1 MKKNL
6 LWLSFSLLS
15 ISAGFAQ
22 NDAKKDDKKD
32 AGDAV
37 IEHNTYNKWT
47 VEAVAGQS
55 KGTQPYSTGYYS
67 SNPDKVLGAF
77 KFNSF
82 GLGVRYMF
90 SPKFGLKVD
99 GNFEKFENNSKTDS
113 KPFETQ
119 QLRFGVQGVVNAAR
133 LFNIEEQIGRLGL
146 LVHAGLSYARF
157 TPKLDSGID
166 PDLQEVGEAG
176 GVSNV
181 DRTENNL
188 GVMFGFSPEFR
199 VSKKFSI
206 IADFSTIANFRQH
219 FAWDGHYSKQDNNL
233 AGTMI
238 TGTLG
243 ITYSFG
249 KDELHGDW
257 AIIEDNRLD
266 EIEELDKRI
275 GDLESMM
282 NDADKDGVPDY
293 LDVENNSIAGV
304 AVDTKGR
311 MVDINKNG
319 IPDELEN
326 FLQTNYATK
335 ETITQAA
342 ATANEEMIMKLIN
355 DGYVTT
361 YFDFNKTK
369 PTNVSTE
376 GIDFM
381 LTYLRNNPSATIDII
396 GNADEIGKTP
406 YNINLANK
414 RAESVK
420 AILVK
425 AGIPANRL
433 NVVSK
438 GEDSSVDPDSA
449 GARKL
454 VRRVTFKVNKNK

>member
-6 LWLSFSLLS
+6 LLLSFSLLTFATV
-15 ISAGFAQ
+15 SAQ
-22 NDAKKDDKKD
+22 DNSKKDDKKD
-32 AGDAV
+32 ASDAV

-55 KGTQPYSTGYYS
+55 KGTKPYSTGYYS
-67 SNPDKVLGAF
+67 SNPDKVLGSF
-77 KFNSF
+77 NFNSF

-90 SPKFGLKVD
+90 SPKFGLKLD
-99 GNFEKFENNSKTDS
+99 GVYEKFENNEKTDS

-119 QLRFGVQGVVNAAR
+119 QLRFGIQGVINAAR

-146 LVHAGLSYARF
+146 LIHGGFSYARF

-166 PDLQEVGEAG
+166 PDLNQVGESG

-188 GVMFGFSPEFR
+188 GVMFGVSPEFR
-199 VSKKFSI
+199 VTKRISI
-206 IADFSTIANFRQH
+206 IGDFTTVANFRQH

-233 AGTMI
+233 AGQLVSGSI
-238 TGTLG
+238 GL
-243 ITYSFG
+243 TYSFG
-249 KDELHGDW
+249 SEDLHGDW
-257 AIIEDNRLD
+257 AIIEDKRLD
-266 EIEELDKRI
+266 EIDELDKRI

-319 IPDELEN
+319 IPDELES

-335 ETITQAA
+335 ETVTQAA
-342 ATANEEMIMKLIN
+342 ASANEEMIKRLIN
-355 DGYVTT
+355 EGYVTT
-361 YFDFNKTK
+361 YFDTNKTK

-381 LTYLRNNPSATIDII
+381 LTYLRNNPSASIDII
-396 GNADEIGKTP
+396 GNADEIGKTE
-406 YNINLANK
+406 YNNNLANK

-425 AGIPANRL
+425 AGINPNRL

-438 GEDSSVDPDSA
+438 GEDTSVDKDSD

-454 VRRVTFKVNKNK
+454 VRRVTFKVK

>member
-1 MKKNL
+1 MKKSL
-6 LWLSFSLLS
+6 LLLSFSLLS
-15 ISAGFAQ
+15 FASFAQ
-22 NDAKKDDKKD
+22 DDKKKDEKD
-32 AGDAV
+32 ASDAV

-47 VEAVAGQS
+47 IEAVAGMA
-55 KGTQPYSTGYYS
+55 KGTKPYSSGYYS
-67 SNPDKVLGAF
+67 SNPDKVLGSF
-77 KFNSF
+77 DFNSF

-90 SPKFGLKVD
+90 SPKFGLKID
-99 GNFEKFENNSKTDS
+99 GNFETFENNKDTDS
-113 KPFETQ
+113 KPFKTQ
-119 QLRFGVQGVVNAAR
+119 QLRFGIQGVINAAR

-146 LVHAGLSYARF
+146 LIHGGFSYGRF
-157 TPKLDSGID
+157 TGKLDSGID
-166 PDLQEVGEAG
+166 TDIQDNGEIIG
-176 GVSNV
+176 TSNYNY
-181 DRTENNL
+181 TENNL
-188 GVMFGFSPEFR
+188 GVMFGVSPEFR
-199 VSKKFSI
+199 VTKKISI
-206 IADFSTIANFRQH
+206 IGDFSTIANFRQH
-219 FAWDGHYSKQDNNL
+219 FAWDGHYSQRDNNL
-233 AGTMI
+233 AGQQVV
-238 TGTLG
+238 GTIGL
-243 ITYSFG
+243 TYSFG

-257 AIIEDNRLD
+257 AIIEDQRLD
-266 EIEELDKRI
+266 EIDELDKRI

-319 IPDELEN
+319 VPDELEN

-355 DGYVTT
+355 EGYVTT

-381 LTYLRNNPSATIDII
+381 LTYLRNNPTATIDII
-396 GNADEIGKTP
+396 GNADEIGRTP
-406 YNINLANK
+406 YNISLANK

-420 AILVK
+420 SILIK

-433 NVVSK
+433 NVISK
-438 GEDSSVDPDSA
+438 GEDTSVDPDSA

>member
-6 LWLSFSLLS
+6 LFLSAAFLVFTNV
-15 ISAGFAQ
+15 SAQ
-22 NDAKKDDKKD
+22 DDPKKDDIKD
-32 AGDAV
+32 ANDEV
-37 IEHNTYNKWT
+37 VEHATYNKWT
-47 VEAVAGQS
+47 VEVTAGQS
-55 KGTQPYSTGYYS
+55 KGTKPYSDGYYS
-67 SNPDKVLGAF
+67 SSPDKVLGAF

-82 GLGVRYMF
+82 GLAARYMF
-90 SPKFGLKVD
+90 SPKFGLRLGGTYD
-99 GNFEKFENNSKTDS
+99 KFENITGS

-119 QLRFGVQGVVNAAR
+119 QLRFDVQGVVNSAR
-133 LFNIEEQIGRLGL
+133 LLGIEEQLGRFNMLIHGGF
-146 LVHAGLSYARF
+146 VYARF
-157 TPKLDSGID
+157 TPKLDTGID
-166 PDLQEVGEAG
+166 PQLQDEPGEPG
-176 GVSNV
+176 GPSNI

-188 GVMFGFSPEFR
+188 GVMIGVSPEFR
-199 VSKKFSI
+199 ITKKISI
-206 IADFSTIANFRQH
+206 IGDFSTITNFRQH
-219 FAWDGHYSKQDNNL
+219 FAWDGHYADRDHNL
-233 AGTMI
+233 SGHMIAGSI
-238 TGTLG
+238 GL
-243 ITYSFG
+243 TYSFG
-249 KDELHGDW
+249 SDELHGDW
-257 AIIEDNRLD
+257 AIIEDPKSK
-266 EIEELDKRI
+266 EFEELDKRI
-275 GDLESMM
+275 GDLETML

-326 FLQTNYATK
+326 YLQTNFATK

-342 ATANEEMIMKLIN
+342 ATANEEMVRKLIN

-381 LTYLRNNPSATIDII
+381 LTYLRNNPSASIDII
-396 GNADEIGKTP
+396 GNADEIGSSP
-406 YNINLANK
+406 YNVSLANK

-425 AGIPANRL
+425 AGIPASRL

-454 VRRVTFKVNKNK
+454 VRRVTFKVRQ

>member
-1 MKKNL
+1 MKKSL
-6 LWLSFSLLS
+6 LLLSFSLLS
-15 ISAGFAQ
+15 FASFAQ
-22 NDAKKDDKKD
+22 DDKKKDEKD
-32 AGDAV
+32 ASDAV

-47 VEAVAGQS
+47 IEAVAGMA
-55 KGTQPYSTGYYS
+55 KGTKPYSSGYYS
-67 SNPDKVLGAF
+67 SNPDKVLGSF
-77 KFNSF
+77 DFNSF

-90 SPKFGLKVD
+90 SPKFGLKID
-99 GNFEKFENNSKTDS
+99 GNFETFENNKDTDS
-113 KPFETQ
+113 KPFKTQ
-119 QLRFGVQGVVNAAR
+119 QLRFGIQGVINAAR

-146 LVHAGLSYARF
+146 LIHGGFSYGRF
-157 TPKLDSGID
+157 TGKLDSGID
-166 PDLQEVGEAG
+166 TDIQDNGEIIG
-176 GVSNV
+176 TSNYNY
-181 DRTENNL
+181 TENNL
-188 GVMFGFSPEFR
+188 GVMFGVSPEFR
-199 VSKKFSI
+199 VTKKISI
-206 IADFSTIANFRQH
+206 IGDFSTIANFRQH
-219 FAWDGHYSKQDNNL
+219 FAWDGHYSQRDNNL
-233 AGTMI
+233 AGQQVV
-238 TGTLG
+238 GTIGL
-243 ITYSFG
+243 TYSFG

-257 AIIEDNRLD
+257 AIIEDQRLD
-266 EIEELDKRI
+266 EIDELDKRI

-319 IPDELEN
+319 VPDELEN

-381 LTYLRNNPSATIDII
+381 LTYLRNNPTATIDII
-396 GNADEIGKTP
+396 GNADEIGRTP
-406 YNINLANK
+406 YNISLANK

-420 AILVK
+420 SILIK

-433 NVVSK
+433 NVISK
-438 GEDSSVDPDSA
+438 GEDTSVDPDSA

-454 VRRVTFKVNKNK
+454 VRRVTFKVNK

>member
-1 MKKNL
+1 MKKSL
-6 LWLSFSLLS
+6 LLLSFSLLS
-15 ISAGFAQ
+15 LSSFAQ
-22 NDAKKDDKKD
+22 DDKKKDDKD
-32 AGDAV
+32 ASDAV

-47 VEAVAGQS
+47 IEAVAGMT
-55 KGTQPYSTGYYS
+55 KGTKPYSSGYYS
-67 SNPDKVLGAF
+67 SNPDKVLGSF
-77 KFNSF
+77 DFNSF

-90 SPKFGLKVD
+90 SPKFGLKLD
-99 GNFEKFENNSKTDS
+99 GSFETFENNKDTDS
-113 KPFETQ
+113 KPFKTQ
-119 QLRFGVQGVVNAAR
+119 QLRFGIQGVVNAAR

-146 LVHAGLSYARF
+146 LIHGGFSYGRF
-157 TPKLDSGID
+157 TGKLDSGID
-166 PDLQEVGEAG
+166 TDIQDNGEIIG
-176 GVSNV
+176 TSNYNY
-181 DRTENNL
+181 TENNI
-188 GVMFGFSPEFR
+188 GVMFGVSPEFR
-199 VSKKFSI
+199 ITRKLSI
-206 IADFSTIANFRQH
+206 IGDFSTIANFRQH
-219 FAWDGHYSKQDNNL
+219 FAWDGHYSQRDNNL
-233 AGTMI
+233 AGQQVVGSI
-238 TGTLG
+238 GL
-243 ITYSFG
+243 TYSFG

-257 AIIEDNRLD
+257 AIIEDKRLD
-266 EIEELDKRI
+266 EIDELDKRI

-311 MVDINKNG
+311 MVDVNKNG
-319 IPDELEN
+319 VPDELEN

-342 ATANEEMIMKLIN
+342 ATANEEMVRKLIN

-406 YNINLANK
+406 YNIQLANK

-425 AGIPANRL
+425 AGIPASRL
-433 NVVSK
+433 NVISK
-438 GEDSSVDPDSA
+438 GEDTSVDADSA

-454 VRRVTFKVNKNK
+454 VRRVTFRVSK

>member
-6 LWLSFSLLS
+6 LLLS
-15 ISAGFAQ
+15 CALLTFATGFAQ
-22 NDAKKDDKKD
+22 DDPKKEDIKD
-32 AGDAV
+32 ASD
-37 IEHNTYNKWT
+37 ET
-47 VEAVAGQS
+47 VEYATFNRWTIEVVAGQS
-55 KGTQPYSTGYYS
+55 KGTKPYSQGYYS

-77 KFNSF
+77 KFNSY
-82 GLGVRYMF
+82 GIAARYMF
-90 SPKFGLKVD
+90 SPKFGLKVGGTLD
-99 GNFEKFENNSKTDS
+99 RFENIPGS

-119 QLRFGVQGVVNAAR
+119 QLRFDVQGVVNAAR
-133 LFNIEEQIGRLGL
+133 LFNIEEQLGRLNL
-146 LVHAGLSYARF
+146 LIHGGFVYARF
-157 TPKLDSGID
+157 TPKLDTGID
-166 PDLQEVGEAG
+166 LELQDEQGEAG

-181 DRTENNL
+181 DRTENNI
-188 GVMFGFSPEFR
+188 GVMIGFSPEIR

-219 FAWDGHYSKQDNNL
+219 FAWDGHYSNRDNNL
-233 AGTMI
+233 AGQMI
-238 TGTLG
+238 AGSLG

-249 KDELHGDW
+249 SDELHGDW
-257 AIIEDNRLD
+257 AIIEDPKSKEFD
-266 EIEELDKRI
+266 ELDKRI

-319 IPDELEN
+319 VPDELES
-326 FLQTNYATK
+326 FLQNTYATK
-335 ETITQAA
+335 ETVTQAA
-342 ATANEEMIMKLIN
+342 ATANEEMIKRLIN
-355 DGYVTT
+355 EGYVTT
-361 YFDFNKTK
+361 YFDTNKTK

-381 LTYLRNNPSATIDII
+381 LTYLRNNPSASIEII
-396 GNADEIGKTP
+396 GNADEIGKSE
-406 YNINLANK
+406 YNDNLAIK

-425 AGIPANRL
+425 AGINASRL
-433 NVVSK
+433 NVISK
-438 GEDSSVDPDSA
+438 GEDASVDKDSD

-454 VRRVTFKVNKNK
+454 VRRVTFKVVK

>member
-6 LWLSFSLLS
+6 LLLSFSVLTFATS
-15 ISAGFAQ
+15 FAQ
-22 NDAKKDDKKD
+22 NEPKKEDIKD
-32 AGDAV
+32 ANDAV
-37 IEHNTYNKWT
+37 IERATFNRWT
-47 VEAVAGQS
+47 VEVFAGQS
-55 KGTQPYSTGYYS
+55 KGTKPYSQGYFS
-67 SNPDKVLGAF
+67 SDPNKVLGAF
-77 KFNSF
+77 KFNSY
-82 GLGVRYMF
+82 GVAARYMF
-90 SPKFGLKVD
+90 SPMFGLRVGGTFD
-99 GNFEKFENNSKTDS
+99 RFESIPES
-113 KPFETQ
+113 KPFETE
-119 QLRFGVQGVVNAAR
+119 QLRFDVQGVVNAAR
-133 LFNIEEQIGRLGL
+133 LFGIQEQLGRLNL
-146 LVHAGLSYARF
+146 LIHAGLVYARF
-157 TPKLDSGID
+157 TPKLDTGID
-166 PDLQEVGEAG
+166 PDLEG
-176 GVSNV
+176 GVSNAGF
-181 DRTENNL
+181 TENNL
-188 GVMFGFSPEFR
+188 GIIIGFSPEVR
-199 VSKKFSI
+199 ISKKFSI

-219 FAWDGHYSKQDNNL
+219 FAWDGHYSNRDENL
-233 AGTMI
+233 AGQMI
-238 TGTLG
+238 AGSLG

-249 KDELHGDW
+249 SDDLHGDW
-257 AIIEDNRLD
+257 AIIEDPKSQ
-266 EIEELDKRI
+266 EFEELDKRI

-319 IPDELEN
+319 IPDELEK

-342 ATANEEMIMKLIN
+342 ATANEEMVKKLIN

-361 YFDFNKTK
+361 YFDTNKTK

-396 GNADEIGKTP
+396 GNADEIGKTS

-425 AGIPANRL
+425 AGIPASRL
-433 NVVSK
+433 NVISK
-438 GEDSSVDPDSA
+438 GEDTSVDPDSA

-454 VRRVTFKVNKNK
+454 VRRVTFKVRQ

>member
-1 MKKNL
+1 MKKSL
-6 LWLSFSLLS
+6 LLLSFSLLS
-15 ISAGFAQ
+15 FASFAQ
-22 NDAKKDDKKD
+22 DDKKKDDKD
-32 AGDAV
+32 ASDAV

-47 VEAVAGQS
+47 IEAVAGMA
-55 KGTQPYSTGYYS
+55 KGTKPYSSGYYS
-67 SNPDKVLGAF
+67 SNPDKVLGSF
-77 KFNSF
+77 DFNSF

-90 SPKFGLKVD
+90 SPKFGLKLD
-99 GNFEKFENNSKTDS
+99 GNFETFENNKDTDS
-113 KPFETQ
+113 KPFKTQ
-119 QLRFGVQGVVNAAR
+119 QLRFGIQGVVNAAR

-146 LVHAGLSYARF
+146 LIHGGFSYGRF
-157 TPKLDSGID
+157 TGKLDSGID
-166 PDLQEVGEAG
+166 TDIQDNGEIIG
-176 GVSNV
+176 TSNYNY
-181 DRTENNL
+181 TENNL
-188 GVMFGFSPEFR
+188 GVMFGVSPEFR
-199 VSKKFSI
+199 VTKKISI
-206 IADFSTIANFRQH
+206 IGDFSTIANFRQH
-219 FAWDGHYSKQDNNL
+219 FAWDGHYSQRDNNL
-233 AGTMI
+233 AGQQVV
-238 TGTLG
+238 GSLG
-243 ITYSFG
+243 LTYSFG

-257 AIIEDNRLD
+257 AIIEDKRLD
-266 EIEELDKRI
+266 EIDELDKRI

-342 ATANEEMIMKLIN
+342 ATANEEMVRKLIN

-381 LTYLRNNPSATIDII
+381 LTYLRNNPGATIDII

-406 YNINLANK
+406 YNIKLANQ

-425 AGIPANRL
+425 AGINASRL

-438 GEDSSVDPDSA
+438 GEDTSVDKDSD

-454 VRRVTFKVNKNK
+454 VRRVTFKVNK

>member
-1 MKKNL
+1 MKKHL
-6 LWLSFSLLS
+6 LLLSFSLLS
-15 ISAGFAQ
+15 FATGFAQ
-22 NDAKKDDKKD
+22 EDPKKDDKKD
-32 AGDAV
+32 TSDAV

-47 VEAVAGQS
+47 VEATAGQS
-55 KGTQPYSTGYYS
+55 KGTKPYSTGYYS
-67 SNPDKVLGAF
+67 SNPDKVLGSF

-90 SPKFGLKVD
+90 SPKFGLKID
-99 GNFEKFENNSKTDS
+99 GSFEKFENNKKTES

-119 QLRFGVQGVVNAAR
+119 QLRFGVQGVINAAR
-133 LFNIEEQIGRLGL
+133 LFGIEEQIGRLGL
-146 LVHAGLSYARF
+146 LIHGGFSYARF

-166 PDLQEVGEAG
+166 PDLNEVGEAG
-176 GVSNV
+176 GVSNYN
-181 DRTENNL
+181 RTENNL
-188 GVMFGFSPEFR
+188 GVMFGVSPEFR
-199 VSKKFSI
+199 VTKRISI
-206 IADFSTIANFRQH
+206 IGDFSTVANFRQH
-219 FAWDGHYSKQDNNL
+219 FAWDGHYSKEDNNL
-233 AGTMI
+233 AGQLV
-238 TGTLG
+238 TGSIGL
-243 ITYSFG
+243 TYSFG
-249 KDELHGDW
+249 SEDLHGDW
-257 AIIEDNRLD
+257 AIIEDKKLD
-266 EIEELDKRI
+266 EIDELDKRI

-319 IPDELEN
+319 VPDELEN

-342 ATANEEMIMKLIN
+342 ASANQEMIKKLIN
-355 DGYVTT
+355 EGYVTT

-381 LTYLRNNPSATIDII
+381 LTYLRNNPTATIDVI
-396 GNADEIGKTP
+396 GNADEIGKSA
-406 YNINLANK
+406 YNDNLANK
-414 RAESVK
+414 RAENVK

-425 AGIPANRL
+425 AGINASRVNI
-433 NVVSK
+433 VSK
-438 GEDSSVDPDSA
+438 GEDASVDKDSE

-454 VRRVTFKVNKNK
+454 VRRVTFKVNN